1 MFEILV
7 PKTEMFNES
16 SNEFVESKETVLRL
30 EHSLVSIS
38 KWESKWKKP
47 FFGNSKK
54 DQKTIPE
61 FKDYIRC
68 MTLNQNVDPSVYRA
82 LTGDMIRSISEYV
95 ASDLSATWFTDKHP
109 QSQRPGQ
116 RETVTSELV
125 YYWMVTFNIP
135 FECQKWHFSRLMALI
150 RICAIKNNPG
160 KKMSKH
166 EIISRNR
173 DLNNQRKKALHTK
186 G

>member
-7 PKTEMFNES
+7 PKTEMFDES

-68 MTLNQNVDPSVYRA
+68 MTLNQIGRA
-82 LTGDMIRSISEYV
+82 HV
-95 ASDLSATWFTDKHP
+95 
-109 QSQRPGQ
+109 
-116 RETVTSELV
+116 
-125 YYWMVTFNIP
+125 
-135 FECQKWHFSRLMALI
+135 
-150 RICAIKNNPG
+150 
-160 KKMSKH
+160 
-166 EIISRNR
+166 
-173 DLNNQRKKALHTK
+173 
-186 G
+186 